1 MNMMVNEQAQ
11 AIDAYYVALQTKEAY
26 VHELFGFDSPVKGFE
41 EPITI
46 AAHPHP
52 WSPKIDTGYIFNK
65 SLIRRLLLS
74 MARGESIMLFGDKG
88 TGKSSLVQQIMA
100 RLNRPLLC
108 INGGPGLDENDLLGG
123 KTIHDGDVKA
133 VDGALSYAVRWGVP
147 VLLDELCTLRPGV
160 LVSINDILQG
170 DRVITLKHH
179 GLDPLVNPLDL
190 ANKAGTMTILRH
202 PSFALFATDNTG
214 GKTQK
219 DSRFNGVNT
228 QNAAPRERFTY
239 FKVNF
244 MSPEL
249 EAKALMNIVKAEF
262 EEGEEHLVPAQELLD
277 GMVELA
283 FRFRVAFEGGES
295 FDNISFR
302 GLKRWALKLVSYNDL
317 HEAFIDGVYSNLESD
332 DQQLA
337 ENLFDATF
345 GEELRLTEEY
355 SVSAADQLDAFQKSR
370 ALALAA

>member
-1 MNMMVNEQAQ
+1 MGSEMC
-11 AIDAYYVALQTKEAY
+11 
-26 VHELFGFDSPVKGFE
+26 
-41 EPITI
+41 
-46 AAHPHP
+46 
-52 WSPKIDTGYIFNK
+52 
-65 SLIRRLLLS
+65 IR
-74 MARGESIMLFGDKG
+74 
-88 TGKSSLVQQIMA
+88 
-100 RLNRPLLC
+100 
-108 INGGPGLDENDLLGG
+108 
-123 KTIHDGDVKA
+123 
-133 VDGALSYAVRWGVP
+133 
-147 VLLDELCTLRPGV
+147 
-160 LVSINDILQG
+160 
-170 DRVITLKHH
+170 DRS
-179 GLDPLVNPLDL
+179 
-190 ANKAGTMTILRH
+190 GTMTILRH
-202 PSFALFATDNTG
+202 PSFNLFATDNTG

-262 EEGEEHLVPAQELLD
+262 DEDEEEMVPAQELLD

-283 FRFRVAFEGGES
+283 FRVRVAFEMGES

-332 DQQLA
+332 DQQLV
-337 ENLFDATF
+337 EKLFEETF
-345 GEELRLTEEY
+345 GEVLRLTEEY

-370 ALALAA
+370 AEALAA